1 MPPPQQRGGQ
11 AADVVWLLSD
21 EALEIGRRAVE
32 DELVELRD
40 ARIGQLR
47 NNGLVVKER
56 DGSPSDIIRL
66 GPEDALRI
74 GLRAMLTSAPPA
86 PSVGGWMPIETA
98 PKDEPILV
106 GPTKRMNICVA
117 MNHSRDGWVTE
128 TCSEWISIYTPTHWM
143 PLPSPPTP
151 EGKP

>member
-1 MPPPQQRGGQ
+1 VNTPQQRGGQ
-11 AADVVWLLSD
+11 AADVAWLLSD

-40 ARIGQLR
+40 ARIAQLR

-86 PSVGGWMPIETA
+86 PSVGGWRRIEEDAEVDVPLDTDLLLA
-98 PKDEPILV
+98 WWDEWSEAWKIEANYA
-106 GPTKRMNICVA
+106 GSERG
-117 MNHSRDGWVTE
+117 GWRHGRA
-128 TCSEWISIYTPTHWM
+128 THWM
-143 PLPSPPTP
+143 ELPQPPK
-151 EGKP
+151 EKP

>member
-11 AADVVWLLSD
+11 AADVAWLLSD

-86 PSVGGWMPIETA
+86 PSVGGVVDALRALLTLEADGLHASEASIEVWERA
-98 PKDEPILV
+98 RAALAQKGGE
-106 GPTKRMNICVA
+106 
-117 MNHSRDGWVTE
+117 
-128 TCSEWISIYTPTHWM
+128 
-143 PLPSPPTP
+143 
-151 EGKP
+151 

>member
-1 MPPPQQRGGQ
+1 MNTPRQRGGQ
-11 AADVVWLLSD
+11 AADVAWLLSD

-86 PSVGGWMPIETA
+86 PSVGGVV
-98 PKDEPILV
+98 DEREAFEAWAERTGRHLYKVTP
-106 GPTKRMNICVA
+106 C
-117 MNHSRDGWVTE
+117 DGSKPQYLDACATMAWE
-128 TCSEWISIYTPTHWM
+128 AWQARAA
-143 PLPSPPTP
+143 LAR
-151 EGKP
+151 EGGA